1 MPLDLQKSTLPPL
14 PSGKTLVQ
22 IFGDFLSYLQSCA
35 EMFLLNTYATLSED
49 WDNLRERA
57 EFVLCHPNG
66 WEGVQQAMMRQAA
79 ISAKLVPNTP
89 EGRSRVKFVT
99 EGEAS
104 LHCCLHTSSVDV
116 VSPVTELQRK
126 AETKCILSFQRKVR
140 RVPSS

>member
-1 MPLDLQKSTLPPL
+1 
-14 PSGKTLVQ
+14 
-22 IFGDFLSYLQSCA
+22 
-35 EMFLLNTYATLSED
+35 MFLLNTYATLSED

-79 ISAKLVPNTP
+79 ISVKLVPNTP

-116 VSPVTELQRK
+116 VSPVTELLRK